1 MTDVPRDPD
10 HQPDAGAGTEPAPE
24 ASGAP
29 ETPGQVA
36 NGAAATTRPRL
47 IVAAPAVT
55 LTALVTV
62 VFLMFLLVEPSPRW
76 VILFGSAI
84 TALAMDGILRTVRR
98 EAFETA
104 GVDTAPFL
112 FLPALYV
119 LTVPVFIEHAV
130 RGYWIVPAGLMA
142 GIGFGAVATGMLSA
156 VREHDRARDVG
167 RFVTTA
173 AAYFVVFALLSL
185 TYTFELDLRSAT
197 LAVGLGSMLLAVE
210 VLRDGDVDPLDT
222 LVYAAITGVIV
233 AELRWTLHFLP
244 LAGHLAAL
252 TLLLAFYFVTGLV
265 HSHLTRHLDRVV
277 AAEHAAI
284 VAAGLLV
291 VIGARAA
298 GIA

>member
-1 MTDVPRDPD
+1 MTDDPRELA
-10 HQPDAGAGTEPAPE
+10 HQPDAAADTAPASDANGVTEALD
-24 ASGAP
+24 
-29 ETPGQVA
+29 QVA
-36 NGAAATTRPRL
+36 DGPVARTHPRL
-47 IVAAPAVT
+47 IVAAPTVT

-84 TALAMDGILRTVRR
+84 TALAMDGILRSVRR
-98 EAFETA
+98 ETFETA

-130 RGYWIVPAGLMA
+130 RGYWIVPAGLVA
-142 GIGFGAVATGMLSA
+142 GIAFGAVATGMLSS

-167 RFVTTA
+167 GFVTTA

-197 LAVGLGSMLLAVE
+197 VAVGLGSMLLAVE
-210 VLRDGDVDPLDT
+210 VLRDGEVDPLDT

-244 LAGHLAAL
+244 LDGHLAAL
-252 TLLLAFYFVTGLV
+252 ALLLAFYFVTGLV

-291 VIGARAA
+291 VVGARASGVA
-298 GIA
+298 